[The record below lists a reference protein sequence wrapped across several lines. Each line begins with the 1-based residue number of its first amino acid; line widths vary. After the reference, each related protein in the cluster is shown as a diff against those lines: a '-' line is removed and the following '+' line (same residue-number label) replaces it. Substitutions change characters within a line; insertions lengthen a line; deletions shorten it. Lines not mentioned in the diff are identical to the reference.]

1 MQPTKSG
8 PCIAIAL
15 IALASIALP
24 AAAEGTRPVGTRPE
38 GTRPEGTR
46 LTLDSLLKRASFA
59 GESAS
64 HDVRF
69 IADWVVDSAD
79 NQDLPFAIIDKT
91 NARVFVFHADG
102 RVRGTSPVL
111 LGLARGDDSAP
122 GIGEREMKDIPPADR
137 TTPAGRFVV
146 DMGPNFYGKQVVW
159 VDYAGALSMH
169 RVVTN
174 NPKERRLQRLATPT
188 SADNRISYGCI
199 NVPVKFFDTVVS
211 PAFGGTKGIVYILPE
226 TRVARVTFG
235 AYDVAERA
243 QRRTAIAALRRPSVE
258 PIAITATIAKAD

>member
-1 MQPTKSG
+1 MQQTMSG
-8 PCIAIAL
+8 PCITIAL
-15 IALASIALP
+15 IALVSTALP
-24 AAAEGTRPVGTRPE
+24 AAGEEARADAARPE
-38 GTRPEGTR
+38 GTRIA
-46 LTLDSLLKRASFA
+46 LDSLVKRASFA
-59 GESAS
+59 GTSAS

-79 NQDLPFAIIDKT
+79 NQGLPFAIIDKT

-122 GIGEREMKDIPPADR
+122 GIGDRELKDIPPADR

-211 PAFGGTKGIVYILPE
+211 PAFDGTKGVVYILPE
-226 TRVARVTFG
+226 TRVARETFG

-243 QRRTAIAALRRPSVE
+243 QRRTAIAALRAPV
-258 PIAITATIAKAD
+258 TAPAAAKAKAD